1 MITPSRAAL
10 CLVILLWYGLI
21 SSQKV
26 FSQEKGAP
34 APENKLTLI
43 EAVMCE
49 KIENFVPLNPAIV
62 FPTALERVS
71 CYTSFDPVPQHTF
84 VYHNWFFKDKLST
97 RIKLS
102 LQPPR
107 WSTFSSIQLR
117 EADKGPWR
125 VEIANGEGRIFQV
138 LRFSIT
144 D

>member
-1 MITPSRAAL
+1 MITKSRAAL
-10 CLVILLWYGLI
+10 CLVILLWCGLI
-21 SSQKV
+21 ASQKA
-26 FSQEKGAP
+26 FSQEKGGP
-34 APENKLTLI
+34 SPENRLTLI
-43 EAVMCE
+43 KAVMCE

-71 CYTSFDPVPQHTF
+71 CYTSFDPVPRHTF

-125 VEIANGEGRIFQV
+125 VEIVDREGRIFQV

>member
-1 MITPSRAAL
+1 MKMVT
-10 CLVILLWYGLI
+10 VFFLLAFFCY
-21 SSQKV
+21 SPV
-26 FSQEKGAP
+26 YP
-34 APENKLTLI
+34 AQRSFQDNKATHVRPAKQLTLAK
-43 EAVMCE
+43 AVMCE
-49 KIENFVPLNPAIV
+49 RIDGYVPYNPSIV
-62 FPTALERVS
+62 FPTALEKVS
-71 CYTSFDPVPQHTF
+71 CFTAFDPVPEKT
-84 VYHNWFFKDKLST
+84 VIYHNWFYKDKLST

-125 VEIANGEGRIFQV
+125 VEITDDKGLVFRV